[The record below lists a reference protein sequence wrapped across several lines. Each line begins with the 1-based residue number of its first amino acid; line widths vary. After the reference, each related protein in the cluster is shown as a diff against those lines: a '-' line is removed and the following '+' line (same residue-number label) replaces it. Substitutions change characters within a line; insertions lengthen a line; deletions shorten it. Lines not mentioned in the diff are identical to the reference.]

1 MSNLEKARTIG
12 PVEVLAVQFPG
23 NKFSGEILPAL
34 TDLVEAGI
42 VRIIDLVFITKDTEG
57 NVASLE
63 VSALPP
69 EVASVLEKA
78 SPDATDLI
86 NEEDIEGVGSM
97 LDPNSSV
104 GLLVF
109 ENTWAARFTE
119 TLRNADGKLLMNVR
133 IPHQVVVE
141 ALEAAFGPG

>member
-1 MSNLEKARTIG
+1 ME
-12 PVEVLAVQFPG
+12 FPG

-42 VRIIDLVFITKDTEG
+42 VRIIDLVFITKDAEG

-69 EVASVLEKA
+69 EVAAVLEKA

-86 NEEDIEGVGSM
+86 NEEDIEGVASM

>member
-1 MSNLEKARTIG
+1 MSNLETARTIG
-12 PVEVLAVQFPG
+12 PVEVLAVEFPG

-42 VRIIDLVFITKDTEG
+42 VRIIDLVFITKDADG

-69 EVASVLEKA
+69 RSRPCSRRPAPMRPTSSTRRTSRVS
-78 SPDATDLI
+78 
-86 NEEDIEGVGSM
+86 SM

-109 ENTWAARFTE
+109 ENVWAARFTE
-119 TLRNADGKLLMNVR
+119 SLRNADGKLLMNVR

-141 ALEAAFGPG
+141 ALEAAFGPA

>member
-1 MSNLEKARTIG
+1 M
-12 PVEVLAVQFPG
+12 
-23 NKFSGEILPAL
+23 
-34 TDLVEAGI
+34 
-42 VRIIDLVFITKDTEG
+42 FITKDAEG

-69 EVASVLEKA
+69 EVAAVLEKA

-86 NEEDIEGVGSM
+86 NEEDIEGVASM

-141 ALEAAFGPG
+141 AIEAAFGPA